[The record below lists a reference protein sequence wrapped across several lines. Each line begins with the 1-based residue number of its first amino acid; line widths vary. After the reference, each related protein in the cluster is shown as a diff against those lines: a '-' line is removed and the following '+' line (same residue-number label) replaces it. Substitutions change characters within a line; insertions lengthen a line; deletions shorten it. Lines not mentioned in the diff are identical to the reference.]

1 MHITRD
7 HAWNL
12 KHVTL
17 IRLANMD
24 SDILYK
30 IEHTS
35 GENGFPLQEGEEL
48 VLPSGERF
56 VILRR
61 ELRYHCTSAG
71 AGTFKTTAYLEVHV
85 ATA

>member
-1 MHITRD
+1 M
-7 HAWNL
+7 
-12 KHVTL
+12 
-17 IRLANMD
+17 ANMD

-48 VLPSGERF
+48 TLPSGETF

-61 ELRYHCTSAG
+61 ELRYVAKQISG
-71 AGTFKTTAYLEVHV
+71 VYRTTAYLEVYV